1 MNTIKCQ
8 IFLKTVELGSLTQ
21 AAEAMGYTQS
31 AVSRS
36 IADLEREWDMTLLSR
51 NKDGAVLTSQG
62 KEILP
67 YAQSLCNAQR
77 ALEGQVS
84 ELHGLTRGTLRV
96 GTFTSVSIHW
106 LPVIMKEF
114 LNLYPGIQF
123 ELVNKWEFA
132 EVENLICRGEV
143 DCGFL
148 GLPASNALDVFP
160 LQQDQLL
167 AVLPCDHPLAGADHY
182 PMSRFRQDSYIC
194 SQEEWDME
202 ISRIFSEEGLRPNI
216 CYTVNDDFTILAMI
230 EQGLGVSILPDLVV
244 QGACRR
250 LAAIP
255 LENPRFRQIGLAV
268 RRKDPLSPLTRR
280 FIDFVLQWNREQT
293 SGLRGAAAAAP
304 S

>member
-1 MNTIKCQ
+1 MNTTKCQ

-36 IADLEREWDMTLLSR
+36 IADLEREWDMTLLAR

-62 KEILP
+62 REMLP

-77 ALEGQVS
+77 ALEMQVA

-96 GTFTSVSIHW
+96 GTVTSVSIHW
-106 LPVIMKEF
+106 LPAIMKQF
-114 LNLYPGIQF
+114 LGLYPGIQF

-148 GLPASNALDVFP
+148 GLPVSGALETFA

-167 AVLPCDHPLAGADHY
+167 AVLPCDHPLAGADYY
-182 PMSRFRQDSYIC
+182 PMARFRQDPYIH
-194 SQEEWDME
+194 SQEELDTE

-216 CYTVNDDFTILAMI
+216 CYTVSDDFAILAMI
-230 EQGLGVSILPDLVV
+230 EQGLGVSIQPELVV
-244 QGACRR
+244 KGTRR
-250 LAAIP
+250 DLAAIP
-255 LENPRFRQIGLAV
+255 LEHPRFRQIGLAI

-280 FIDFVLQWNREQT
+280 FIDFVLQWNQEQQ
-293 SGLRGAAAAAP
+293 
-304 S
+304 

>member
-1 MNTIKCQ
+1 MNTTKCQ

-36 IADLEREWDMTLLSR
+36 IADLEREWNMTLLAR

-62 KEILP
+62 REMLP

-77 ALEGQVS
+77 ALEMQVA

-106 LPVIMKEF
+106 LPPIMKQF
-114 LNLYPGIQF
+114 LSLYPGIQF

-132 EVENLICRGEV
+132 EVESLICRGEV

-148 GLPASNALDVFP
+148 GLPTSGALEVFP
-160 LQQDQLL
+160 LRQDQLM
-167 AVLPCDHPLAGADHY
+167 AVLPCGHPLAGADCY
-182 PMSRFRQDSYIC
+182 PMARFRQDPYIRC
-194 SQEEWDME
+194 QEESDME
-202 ISRIFSEEGLRPNI
+202 ISRIFSEEGLHPNI

-230 EQGLGVSILPDLVV
+230 EQGLGVSIQPELVV
-244 QGACRR
+244 KGACRN
-250 LAAIP
+250 LASIP

-280 FIDFVLQWNREQT
+280 FIDFVLQWNREQ
-293 SGLRGAAAAAP
+293 LPAP
-304 S
+304 NP